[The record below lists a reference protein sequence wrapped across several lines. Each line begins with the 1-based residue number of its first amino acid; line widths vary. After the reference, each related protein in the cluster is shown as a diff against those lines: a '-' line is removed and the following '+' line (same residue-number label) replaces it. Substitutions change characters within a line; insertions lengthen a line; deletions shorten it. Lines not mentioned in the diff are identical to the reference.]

1 MAGKTGTAEKPSR
14 GGYDRNRLISSF
26 SAVFPSDDPQYAV
39 LVLLDEPHGNE
50 STYGYATGGWTAA
63 PAVGDIVSRI
73 APILGVE
80 RADTDHGERAAL
92 IRAALMPEIIP

>member
-1 MAGKTGTAEKPSR
+1 MLGDPS
-14 GGYDRNRLISSF
+14 
-26 SAVFPSDDPQYAV
+26 

-80 RADTDHGERAAL
+80 RAETDHGERAAL
-92 IRAALMPEIIP
+92 IRAATSAARFGRCRGDACAT